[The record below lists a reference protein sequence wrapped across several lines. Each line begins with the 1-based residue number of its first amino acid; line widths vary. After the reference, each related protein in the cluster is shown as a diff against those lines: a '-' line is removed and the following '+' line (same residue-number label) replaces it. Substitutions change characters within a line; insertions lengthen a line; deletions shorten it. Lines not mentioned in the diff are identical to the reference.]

1 MSEARHIQSM
11 IDFIEREAQEK
22 VEELEAAAQEEYD
35 VEKMRVVETEK
46 AKIRTLTEK
55 KKTQVDIDCRVSQAN
70 YSKTQRMRI
79 MAERAKVMEELFEV
93 TKKSI
98 LQTIANS
105 SEYEKLLRDLI
116 RQSVMAVRTSAVVAC
131 LKEDEGQVNSM
142 LKSVADWY
150 RTQTQQS
157 ITITVSK
164 EYLDKEEAWGGV
176 VVSSTDGRIV
186 CDNTLAHRTKTC
198 FDEQLPTV
206 RYYLF
211 NPDVSL

>member
-46 AKIRTLTEK
+46 AKIRALNEK
-55 KKTQVDIDCRVSQAN
+55 KMTQVEIDCRVSQAN
-70 YSKTQRMRI
+70 FSKTQRMRI

-98 LQTIANS
+98 LQTISNP
-105 SEYEKLLRDLI
+105 SEYQKLLEDLI
-116 RQSVMAVRTSAVVAC
+116 QESINYIATDAVVTC
-131 LKEDEGQVNSM
+131 IQQDEPLVS
-142 LKSVADWY
+142 
-150 RTQTQQS
+150 S
-157 ITITVSK
+157 IVKNMKKVKVSISK
-164 EYLDKEEAWGGV
+164 EYLSKDEVWGGV
-176 VVSSTDGRIV
+176 VVSSVDGRIV
-186 CDNTLAHRTKTC
+186 CNNTLAHRAKTC

-211 NPDVSL
+211 NPDVSLTP